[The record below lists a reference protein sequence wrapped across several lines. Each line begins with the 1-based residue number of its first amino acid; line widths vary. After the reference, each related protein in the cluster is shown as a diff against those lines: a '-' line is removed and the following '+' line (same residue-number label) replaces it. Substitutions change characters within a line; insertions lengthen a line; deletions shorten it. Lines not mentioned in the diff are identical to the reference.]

1 MKEKI
6 RELQDQL
13 TAITQAKR
21 YLLEIDKK
29 LIIEQ
34 DKTDRL
40 RILVEKEYQDVQ
52 RLKEQS
58 LGKMLMGLLQDKS
71 AELEKEKQE
80 YLEAVLLL
88 REAEKSEELLR
99 FEKGVLT
106 EKISKENALQTELAQ
121 VRQAY
126 INKAIHSKN
135 HVPLIETLN
144 EIARSERLEKELQ
157 EVLDLGESCQLKLTS
172 MQNSI
177 HQMVSTISLGKTFRP
192 TRELFSQVEKLEK
205 TLLHLRSD
213 FLKYDADLREIS
225 HYTEISPSISH
236 DNHWRQKMI
245 YNVAERINKFTE
257 NFVRNIVNDF
267 SVQQQM
273 TTAQSFLHE
282 IHYAIGQIQ
291 KEVQREKAAVQE
303 DRKAAQEREAGFF

>member
-13 TAITQAKR
+13 TAIEQAKR

-40 RILVEKEYQDVQ
+40 QILVEKEYEDVR

-58 LGKMLMGLLQDKS
+58 LGKMLVGLLRDKT

-88 REAEKSEELLR
+88 REAEKSEKLLH
-99 FEKGVLT
+99 FEKQVLT
-106 EKISKENALQTELAQ
+106 EKVSKEGALRTELTQ

-126 INKAIHSKN
+126 IEKAIPSKS

-172 MQNSI
+172 MQNSM
-177 HQMVSTISLGKTFRP
+177 HQMASNISLERTFRP
-192 TRELFSQVEKLEK
+192 TRDLFAQVEKLEK
-205 TLLHLRSD
+205 TLLSLRSE
-213 FLKYDADLREIS
+213 FLKYEADLREIS
-225 HYTEISPSISH
+225 HYTEISPTVSH
-236 DNHWRQKMI
+236 NNHWRQKMI
-245 YNVAERINKFTE
+245 YNVAERISKFTE

-267 SVQQQM
+267 SVQQKM

-291 KEVQREKAAVQE
+291 KEVQREKEAVQE
-303 DRKAAQEREAGFF
+303 DRKAAQKKEADFF